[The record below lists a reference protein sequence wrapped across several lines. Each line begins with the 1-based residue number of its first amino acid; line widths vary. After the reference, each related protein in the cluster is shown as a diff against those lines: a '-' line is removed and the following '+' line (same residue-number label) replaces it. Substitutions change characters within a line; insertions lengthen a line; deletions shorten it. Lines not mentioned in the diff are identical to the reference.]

1 MKNLKKLWAIFGLVL
16 VVGLL
21 AFLVLNREK
30 FEQKK
35 YSVVS
40 TSFPGYD
47 FARAVTKNTNI
58 STKMLVKPGAETH
71 TYEPTPQDIIDIK
84 NADMFVYVGGDSDT
98 WVEKILKDVDTK
110 KTHVVKLVDLVSTVE
125 EEIVEGMEDEDEHE
139 HDHDHDHSHSH
150 KHDDHDHDHD
160 HKHDHDHDHHHDHE
174 SHAHKHDHEE
184 EEEGLEI
191 DEHVW
196 TSPKNAMEIVKKI
209 AKVASEIDAAEKNKI
224 DDNAEKYVAEIAQVD
239 KDLHQA
245 IDGKISEIVVADRFP
260 FRYFA
265 DEFGLKYAAAFSGC
279 SEQTEASAK
288 TISFL
293 INKVKQDKVKKI
305 YKIEL
310 SNGKI
315 AETVSK
321 DTGAEVLELHSAHNV
336 TADDFSKGVTYVD
349 LIKRN
354 LSVLSK

>member
-84 NADMFVYVGGDSDT
+84 NADMFIYVGGDSDT

-125 EEIVEGMEDEDEHE
+125 EEIVEGMEDEDEH
-139 HDHDHDHSHSH
+139 
-150 KHDDHDHDHD
+150 DHDHDHD
-160 HKHDHDHDHHHDHE
+160 HKHDHDHE
-174 SHAHKHDHEE
+174 SHEHKHDHDE
-184 EEEGLEI
+184 EEEGPEI

-196 TSPKNAMEIVKKI
+196 TSPKKAMEIVKKI
-209 AKVASEIDAAEKNKI
+209 AEVASEIDVAEKNKI

-293 INKVKQDKVKKI
+293 INIVKQDKVKKI

-349 LIKRN
+349 LMKRN
-354 LSVLSK
+354 LLALSK

>member
-125 EEIVEGMEDEDEHE
+125 EEIVEGMEDEDEHDHE
-139 HDHDHDHSHSH
+139 HDHDHSHSH
-150 KHDDHDHDHD
+150 EHDHDHD
-160 HKHDHDHDHHHDHE
+160 HKHDHD
-174 SHAHKHDHEE
+174 E
-184 EEEGLEI
+184 EEEGPEI

-196 TSPKNAMEIVKKI
+196 TSPKKAMEIVKKI
-209 AKVASEIDAAEKNKI
+209 AKVASEIDAAEETKI
-224 DDNAEKYVAEIAQVD
+224 NDNAEKYVAEIAQVD

-293 INKVKQDKVKKI
+293 INKVKQDKIKKI

-349 LIKRN
+349 LMKRN
-354 LSVLSK
+354 LLALSK

>member
-125 EEIVEGMEDEDEHE
+125 EEIVEGMEDEDEH
-139 HDHDHDHSHSH
+139 
-150 KHDDHDHDHD
+150 DHDHDHD
-160 HKHDHDHDHHHDHE
+160 HKHDHDHDHDHKHDHDHG
-174 SHAHKHDHEE
+174 SHAHKHDHDE
-184 EEEGLEI
+184 EEEGPEI

-196 TSPKNAMEIVKKI
+196 TSPKKAMEIVKKI
-209 AKVASEIDAAEKNKI
+209 AEVASEIDAEEKTKI
-224 DDNAEKYVAEIAQVD
+224 NDNTEKYVAEIAQVD

-336 TADDFSKGVTYVD
+336 TAEDFSKGVTYVD
-349 LIKRN
+349 LMKRN
-354 LSVLSK
+354 LVALSK

>member
-21 AFLVLNREK
+21 VFLVLNREK

-84 NADMFVYVGGDSDT
+84 NADMFIYVGGDSDT

-139 HDHDHDHSHSH
+139 HDHDHDH
-150 KHDDHDHDHD
+150 KHDHDHD
-160 HKHDHDHDHHHDHE
+160 HKHDHDHDHE
-174 SHAHKHDHEE
+174 SHAHKHDHDE
-184 EEEGLEI
+184 EEEGPEI

-196 TSPKNAMEIVKKI
+196 TSPKKAMEIVKKI
-209 AKVASEIDAAEKNKI
+209 ADVASEIDVAEKNKI

-336 TADDFSKGVTYVD
+336 TAEDFSKGVTYVD
-349 LIKRN
+349 LMKRN
-354 LSVLSK
+354 LAALSK

>member
-84 NADMFVYVGGDSDT
+84 NADMFIYVGGDSDT
-98 WVEKILKDVDTK
+98 WVKKILKDVDTK

-125 EEIVEGMEDEDEHE
+125 EEIVEGMEDEDEHDHE
-139 HDHDHDHSHSH
+139 HDHDHSHSH
-150 KHDDHDHDHD
+150 EHDHDHD
-160 HKHDHDHDHHHDHE
+160 HKHDHD
-174 SHAHKHDHEE
+174 E
-184 EEEGLEI
+184 EEEGPEI

-196 TSPKNAMEIVKKI
+196 TSPKKAMEIVKKI
-209 AKVASEIDAAEKNKI
+209 AEVASEIDVAEKNKI

-349 LIKRN
+349 LMKRN
-354 LSVLSK
+354 LLALSK

>member
-1 MKNLKKLWAIFGLVL
+1 MKYLKKLWAIFGLVL

-84 NADMFVYVGGDSDT
+84 NADMFIYVGGDSDT
-98 WVEKILKDVDTK
+98 WVKKILKDVDTK

-160 HKHDHDHDHHHDHE
+160 HKHDHDHDHE
-174 SHAHKHDHEE
+174 SHEHKHDHDE
-184 EEEGLEI
+184 EEEGPEI

-196 TSPKNAMEIVKKI
+196 TSPRKAMEIVKKI
-209 AKVASEIDAAEKNKI
+209 AEVASEIDVDEKTKI
-224 DDNAEKYVAEIAQVD
+224 NDNAEKYVAEIAQVD

-265 DEFGLKYAAAFSGC
+265 DEFSLKYAAAFSGC

-336 TADDFSKGVTYVD
+336 TAEDFSKGVTYVD
-349 LIKRN
+349 LMKRN
-354 LSVLSK
+354 LVALSK

>member
-84 NADMFVYVGGDSDT
+84 NADMFIYVGGDSDT

-125 EEIVEGMEDEDEHE
+125 EEIVEGMEDENEHE
-139 HDHDHDHSHSH
+139 HDH
-150 KHDDHDHDHD
+150 DHDHDHD
-160 HKHDHDHDHHHDHE
+160 HKHDHKHDHDHDHE
-174 SHAHKHDHEE
+174 SHEHKHDHDE
-184 EEEGLEI
+184 EEEGPEI

-196 TSPKNAMEIVKKI
+196 TSPKKAMEIVKKI
-209 AKVASEIDAAEKNKI
+209 AEVASEIDVAEKNKI

-293 INKVKQDKVKKI
+293 INKVKQDKIKKI

-349 LIKRN
+349 LMKRN
-354 LSVLSK
+354 LLALSK

>member
-110 KTHVVKLVDLVSTVE
+110 KTHVMKLIDLVSTVN

-139 HDHDHDHSHSH
+139 HDHDHDH
-150 KHDDHDHDHD
+150 
-160 HKHDHDHDHHHDHE
+160 KHDHDHDHE
-174 SHAHKHDHEE
+174 SHEHKHEHEE
-184 EEEGLEI
+184 EEEGPEI

-196 TSPKNAMEIVKKI
+196 TSPKKAMEIVKKI
-209 AKVASEIDAAEKNKI
+209 ANVASEIDADEKTKI
-224 DDNAEKYVAEIAQVD
+224 NDNAEKYVAEIAEVD

-293 INKVKQDKVKKI
+293 INKVKQDKIKKI

-349 LIKRN
+349 LMKRN
-354 LSVLSK
+354 LAALSK

>member
-58 STKMLVKPGAETH
+58 SAKMLVKPGAETH

-125 EEIVEGMEDEDEHE
+125 EEIVEGMENEDE
-139 HDHDHDHSHSH
+139 
-150 KHDDHDHDHD
+150 
-160 HKHDHDHDHHHDHE
+160 
-174 SHAHKHDHEE
+174 HAHKHEHDE
-184 EEEGLEI
+184 EEEGPEI

-196 TSPKNAMEIVKKI
+196 TSPKKAMEIVKKI
-209 AKVASEIDAAEKNKI
+209 AEVASEIDADEKTKI
-224 DDNAEKYVAEIAQVD
+224 NDNAEKYVAEIAQVD

-293 INKVKQDKVKKI
+293 INKVKQDKIKKI

-349 LIKRN
+349 LMKRN
-354 LSVLSK
+354 LLALSK

>member
-84 NADMFVYVGGDSDT
+84 NADMFIYVGGDSDT

-139 HDHDHDHSHSH
+139 HDHDHDHN
-150 KHDDHDHDHD
+150 HDHDHD
-160 HKHDHDHDHHHDHE
+160 HKHDHDHDHE
-174 SHAHKHDHEE
+174 SHAHKHDHD
-184 EEEGLEI
+184 EEGGGPEI

-196 TSPKNAMEIVKKI
+196 TSPKKAMEIVKKI
-209 AKVASEIDAAEKNKI
+209 ADVASEIDADEKTKI
-224 DDNAEKYVAEIAQVD
+224 NDNAEKYVAEIAEVD

-349 LIKRN
+349 LMNRN
-354 LSVLSK
+354 LAALSK

>member
-84 NADMFVYVGGDSDT
+84 NADMFVYVGGDSDD
-98 WVEKILKDVDTK
+98 WVKKVLKDVDTK
-110 KTHVVKLVDLVSTVE
+110 KTHVVKLVDLVSTVN
-125 EEIVEGMEDEDEHE
+125 EEIVEGMEDEDEHDHE
-139 HDHDHDHSHSH
+139 HDHDHSHSH
-150 KHDDHDHDHD
+150 EHDHDHD
-160 HKHDHDHDHHHDHE
+160 HKHDHD
-174 SHAHKHDHEE
+174 E
-184 EEEGLEI
+184 EEEGPEI

-196 TSPKNAMEIVKKI
+196 TSPKKAMEIVKKI
-209 AKVASEIDAAEKNKI
+209 AEVASEIDTEEKTKI
-224 DDNAEKYVAEIAQVD
+224 NDNAEKYVAEIAQVD

-293 INKVKQDKVKKI
+293 INKVKQDKIKKV

-349 LIKRN
+349 LMKRN
-354 LSVLSK
+354 LAVLSK

>member
-71 TYEPTPQDIIDIK
+71 TFEPTPQDIIDIK
-84 NADMFVYVGGDSDT
+84 NADMFIYVGGDSDT

-125 EEIVEGMEDEDEHE
+125 EEIVEGMEDENEHEHE
-139 HDHDHDHSHSH
+139 HDHD
-150 KHDDHDHDHD
+150 
-160 HKHDHDHDHHHDHE
+160 
-174 SHAHKHDHEE
+174 E
-184 EEEGLEI
+184 EEEGPEI

-196 TSPKNAMEIVKKI
+196 TSPKKAMEIVKKI
-209 AKVASEIDAAEKNKI
+209 AEVASEIDAEEKIKI
-224 DDNAEKYVAEIAQVD
+224 NDNAEKYVAEIAQVD

-349 LIKRN
+349 LMKRN
-354 LSVLSK
+354 LLALSK

>member
-58 STKMLVKPGAETH
+58 SKKMLVKPGAETH

-84 NADMFVYVGGDSDT
+84 NADMFIYVGGDSDT
-98 WVEKILKDVDTK
+98 WVKKILKDVDTK
-110 KTHVVKLVDLVSTVE
+110 KTHVMKLIDLVSTVN
-125 EEIVEGMEDEDEHE
+125 EEIVEGMEDEDEH
-139 HDHDHDHSHSH
+139 DHN
-150 KHDDHDHDHD
+150 HD
-160 HKHDHDHDHHHDHE
+160 HKHDHDHDHE
-174 SHAHKHDHEE
+174 SHEHKHDHDE
-184 EEEGLEI
+184 EEEGPEI

-196 TSPKNAMEIVKKI
+196 TSPKKAMEIVKKI
-209 AKVASEIDAAEKNKI
+209 AEVASEIDVAEKNKI
-224 DDNAEKYVAEIAQVD
+224 DDNAEKYVAEIAEVD

-349 LIKRN
+349 LMKRN
-354 LSVLSK
+354 LAALSK

>member
-84 NADMFVYVGGDSDT
+84 NADMFIYVGGDSDT
-98 WVEKILKDVDTK
+98 WVKKILKDVDTK

-125 EEIVEGMEDEDEHE
+125 EEIVEGMEDENEHEHE
-139 HDHDHDHSHSH
+139 HDHD
-150 KHDDHDHDHD
+150 
-160 HKHDHDHDHHHDHE
+160 
-174 SHAHKHDHEE
+174 E
-184 EEEGLEI
+184 EEEGPEI

-196 TSPKNAMEIVKKI
+196 TSPKKAMEIVKKI
-209 AKVASEIDAAEKNKI
+209 AEVASEIDVAEKNKI
-224 DDNAEKYVAEIAQVD
+224 DDNAEKYVAENAQVD

-293 INKVKQDKVKKI
+293 INIVKQDKVKKI

-349 LIKRN
+349 LMKRN
-354 LSVLSK
+354 LLALSK

>member
-84 NADMFVYVGGDSDT
+84 NADMFIYVGGDSDT
-98 WVEKILKDVDTK
+98 WVKKILKDVDTK

-125 EEIVEGMEDEDEHE
+125 EEIVEGMEDEDEH
-139 HDHDHDHSHSH
+139 DH
-150 KHDDHDHDHD
+150 KHDNDHSDSHDHDHDHD
-160 HKHDHDHDHHHDHE
+160 HEHE
-174 SHAHKHDHEE
+174 SHAHKHEHDE
-184 EEEGLEI
+184 EEEGPEI

-196 TSPKNAMEIVKKI
+196 TSPKKAMEIVKKI
-209 AKVASEIDAAEKNKI
+209 AEVAYEIDAEEKTKI
-224 DDNAEKYVAEIAQVD
+224 NDNAEKYVAEIAQVD

-260 FRYFA
+260 FRYFV

-336 TADDFSKGVTYVD
+336 TAEDFSKGVTYVD
-349 LIKRN
+349 LMKRN
-354 LSVLSK
+354 LVALSK

>member
-84 NADMFVYVGGDSDT
+84 NADMFIYVGGDSDT
-98 WVEKILKDVDTK
+98 WVKKILKDVDTK

-125 EEIVEGMEDEDEHE
+125 EEIVEGMEDEDEHDHE
-139 HDHDHDHSHSH
+139 HDHD
-150 KHDDHDHDHD
+150 HDDHDHDHD
-160 HKHDHDHDHHHDHE
+160 HNHDHKHDHDGHDHDDHD
-174 SHAHKHDHEE
+174 
-184 EEEGLEI
+184 EEEGAEI

-196 TSPKNAMEIVKKI
+196 TSPKKAMEIVKKI
-209 AKVASEIDAAEKNKI
+209 AKVASEIDTAEKNKI
-224 DDNAEKYVAEIAQVD
+224 DDNAEKYVAEIAAVD
-239 KDLHQA
+239 KDLHQV

-321 DTGAEVLELHSAHNV
+321 DTGVEVLELHSAHNV
-336 TADDFSKGVTYVD
+336 TAEDFSKGVTYVD
-349 LIKRN
+349 LMKRN
-354 LSVLSK
+354 LAALSK

>member
-84 NADMFVYVGGDSDT
+84 NADMFIYVGGDSDT

-139 HDHDHDHSHSH
+139 HDHDHDH
-150 KHDDHDHDHD
+150 KHDHDHESHE
-160 HKHDHDHDHHHDHE
+160 HKHDHD
-174 SHAHKHDHEE
+174 E
-184 EEEGLEI
+184 EEEGPEI

-196 TSPKNAMEIVKKI
+196 TSPKKAMEIVKKI
-209 AKVASEIDAAEKNKI
+209 AEVASEIDVAEKNKI

-293 INKVKQDKVKKI
+293 INKVKQDKIKKI

-349 LIKRN
+349 LMKRN
-354 LSVLSK
+354 LLALSK

>member
-30 FEQKK
+30 FDQKK

-84 NADMFVYVGGDSDT
+84 NADMFVYVGGDSDD
-98 WVEKILKDVDTK
+98 WGKKVLKDVDTK
-110 KTHVVKLVDLVSTVE
+110 KTHVVKLIDLVSTVN
-125 EEIVEGMEDEDEHE
+125 EEIVEGMEDED
-139 HDHDHDHSHSH
+139 HDHDHE
-150 KHDDHDHDHD
+150 DHDHDHD
-160 HKHDHDHDHHHDHE
+160 HDHEHDHNHSHSHDHDHDHE
-174 SHAHKHDHEE
+174 SHEHKHDHEE
-184 EEEGLEI
+184 EESPEI

-196 TSPKNAMEIVKKI
+196 TSPKKAMEIVKKI
-209 AKVASEIDAAEKNKI
+209 AKEASEIDVAEKNKI

-349 LIKRN
+349 LMKRN
-354 LSVLSK
+354 LAALSK

>member
-35 YSVVS
+35 HSVVS

-110 KTHVVKLVDLVSTVE
+110 KTHVMKLIDLVSTVN
-125 EEIVEGMEDEDEHE
+125 EEIVEGMEDEDHDHDHDHKHSHDHNHSHSHGHDHE
-139 HDHDHDHSHSH
+139 HDHDHDH
-150 KHDDHDHDHD
+150 DHDHERDHD
-160 HKHDHDHDHHHDHE
+160 YDHDEDE
-174 SHAHKHDHEE
+174 V
-184 EEEGLEI
+184 EI

-196 TSPKNAMEIVKKI
+196 TSPKKAMEIVKKI
-209 AKVASEIDAAEKNKI
+209 AEVASEIDADEKTKI
-224 DDNAEKYVAEIAQVD
+224 NDNAEKYVAEIAQVD

-349 LIKRN
+349 LMKRN
-354 LSVLSK
+354 LAALSK

>member
-84 NADMFVYVGGDSDT
+84 NADMFIYVGGDSDT

-125 EEIVEGMEDEDEHE
+125 EEIVEGMEDEDEH
-139 HDHDHDHSHSH
+139 DH
-150 KHDDHDHDHD
+150 DHDHDHD

-279 SEQTEASAK
+279 SEQTEASVK

-293 INKVKQDKVKKI
+293 INKVKQEKIKKI

-315 AETVSK
+315 AETVRK

-349 LIKRN
+349 LMQRN
-354 LSVLSK
+354 LVALSK

>member
-110 KTHVVKLVDLVSTVE
+110 KTHVVKLIDLVSTVN
-125 EEIVEGMEDEDEHE
+125 EEIVEGMEDEDEHDY
-139 HDHDHDHSHSH
+139 DHG
-150 KHDDHDHDHD
+150 HDHDHD
-160 HKHDHDHDHHHDHE
+160 HKHSHSHNHSHGHDHDHDHD
-174 SHAHKHDHEE
+174 EE
-184 EEEGLEI
+184 EEEGPEI

-196 TSPKNAMEIVKKI
+196 TSPKKAMEIVKKI

-349 LIKRN
+349 LLKRN
-354 LSVLSK
+354 LLALSK

>member
-84 NADMFVYVGGDSDT
+84 NADMFVYVGGDSDD
-98 WVEKILKDVDTK
+98 WVKKILKDVDTK

-125 EEIVEGMEDEDEHE
+125 EEIVEGMEDEDEH
-139 HDHDHDHSHSH
+139 
-150 KHDDHDHDHD
+150 DHDHDHD
-160 HKHDHDHDHHHDHE
+160 HNHDHDHE
-174 SHAHKHDHEE
+174 SHEHKHDHDE
-184 EEEGLEI
+184 EEEGPEI

-196 TSPKNAMEIVKKI
+196 TSPKKAMEIVKKI

-293 INKVKQDKVKKI
+293 INKVKQEKIKKI

-336 TADDFSKGVTYVD
+336 TAEDFSKGVTYVD
-349 LIKRN
+349 LMKRN
-354 LSVLSK
+354 LLALSK

>member
-84 NADMFVYVGGDSDT
+84 NADMFVYVGGDSDD
-98 WVEKILKDVDTK
+98 WVKKVLKDVDTK

-125 EEIVEGMEDEDEHE
+125 EEIVEGMEDEDEHDHN
-139 HDHDHDHSHSH
+139 HD
-150 KHDDHDHDHD
+150 
-160 HKHDHDHDHHHDHE
+160 HDHE
-174 SHAHKHDHEE
+174 SHAHKHEHDE

-196 TSPKNAMEIVKKI
+196 TSPKKAMEIVKKI
-209 AKVASEIDAAEKNKI
+209 AEVASEIDVDEKTKI
-224 DDNAEKYVAEIAQVD
+224 NDNAEKYVAEIAQVD

-293 INKVKQDKVKKI
+293 INKVKQEKIKKI

-336 TADDFSKGVTYVD
+336 TTEDFSKGVTYVD
-349 LIKRN
+349 LMKRN
-354 LSVLSK
+354 LLALSK

>member
-35 YSVVS
+35 YLVVS

-84 NADMFVYVGGDSDT
+84 NADMFIYVGGDSDT

-125 EEIVEGMEDEDEHE
+125 EEIVEGMEDEDEHDHE
-139 HDHDHDHSHSH
+139 HHHDHDHA
-150 KHDDHDHDHD
+150 DHDHDHD
-160 HKHDHDHDHHHDHE
+160 HKDHGHDHDHHHDH
-174 SHAHKHDHEE
+174 DE
-184 EEEGLEI
+184 EEEGPEI

-196 TSPKNAMEIVKKI
+196 TSPKKAMEIVKKI
-209 AKVASEIDAAEKNKI
+209 AEVAYEIDAEEKTKI
-224 DDNAEKYVAEIAQVD
+224 NDNAEKYVAEIAQVD

-265 DEFGLKYAAAFSGC
+265 DEFSLKYAAAFSGC

-293 INKVKQDKVKKI
+293 INKVKQEKIKKI

-315 AETVSK
+315 AETVSR

-349 LIKRN
+349 LMKRN
-354 LSVLSK
+354 LVALSK

>member
-110 KTHVVKLVDLVSTVE
+110 KTHVMKLIDLVSTVN
-125 EEIVEGMEDEDEHE
+125 EEIVEGMEDEDEYDHE
-139 HDHDHDHSHSH
+139 HDHDHSHSQE
-150 KHDDHDHDHD
+150 HDHDHD
-160 HKHDHDHDHHHDHE
+160 YKHDHD
-174 SHAHKHDHEE
+174 E
-184 EEEGLEI
+184 EEEGSEI

-196 TSPKNAMEIVKKI
+196 TSPKKAMEIVKKI
-209 AKVASEIDAAEKNKI
+209 AKVASEIDAAEETKI
-224 DDNAEKYVAEIAQVD
+224 NDNAEKYVAEIAQVD

-293 INKVKQDKVKKI
+293 INKVKQEKIKKI

-349 LIKRN
+349 LMKRN
-354 LSVLSK
+354 LLALSK

>member
-84 NADMFVYVGGDSDT
+84 NADMFIYVGGDSDT
-98 WVEKILKDVDTK
+98 WVKKILKDVDTK

-125 EEIVEGMEDEDEHE
+125 EEIVEGMEDEDEHDHE
-139 HDHDHDHSHSH
+139 HDHDHSHSH
-150 KHDDHDHDHD
+150 EHDHDHD
-160 HKHDHDHDHHHDHE
+160 HKHDHD
-174 SHAHKHDHEE
+174 E
-184 EEEGLEI
+184 EEEGPEI

-196 TSPKNAMEIVKKI
+196 TSPKKAMEIVKKI
-209 AKVASEIDAAEKNKI
+209 AKVASEIDAAEETKI
-224 DDNAEKYVAEIAQVD
+224 NDNAEKYVAEIAQVD

-293 INKVKQDKVKKI
+293 INKVKQDKIKKI

-336 TADDFSKGVTYVD
+336 TADDFSRGVTYVD
-349 LIKRN
+349 LMKRN
-354 LSVLSK
+354 LLALSK

>member
-110 KTHVVKLVDLVSTVE
+110 KTHVVKLIDLVSTVN

-139 HDHDHDHSHSH
+139 HDHDHSHSH
-150 KHDDHDHDHD
+150 DYDHDHDDHN
-160 HKHDHDHDHHHDHE
+160 HKHDHD
-174 SHAHKHDHEE
+174 E
-184 EEEGLEI
+184 EEEGPEI

-196 TSPKNAMEIVKKI
+196 TSPKKAMEIVKKI
-209 AKVASEIDAAEKNKI
+209 AKVASEIDAAEKTKI
-224 DDNAEKYVAEIAQVD
+224 DDNAEKYVAEIAEVD

-265 DEFGLKYAAAFSGC
+265 DEFSLKYAAAFSGC

-349 LIKRN
+349 LMKRN
-354 LSVLSK
+354 LLALSK

>member
-98 WVEKILKDVDTK
+98 WVKKILKDVDTK

-125 EEIVEGMEDEDEHE
+125 EEIVEGMEDEGEH
-139 HDHDHDHSHSH
+139 
-150 KHDDHDHDHD
+150 DHDHDHD
-160 HKHDHDHDHHHDHE
+160 HKHDHDHDHE
-174 SHAHKHDHEE
+174 SHEYKHEHDE
-184 EEEGLEI
+184 EEEGPEI

-196 TSPKNAMEIVKKI
+196 TSPKKAMEIVKKI

-293 INKVKQDKVKKI
+293 INKVKQEKIKKI

-349 LIKRN
+349 LMKRN
-354 LSVLSK
+354 LAALSK

>member
-58 STKMLVKPGAETH
+58 SAKMLVKPGAETH

-84 NADMFVYVGGDSDT
+84 NADMFVYVGGDSDD
-98 WVEKILKDVDTK
+98 WVKKILKDVDTK

-125 EEIVEGMEDEDEHE
+125 EEIVEGMEDEDEHDQ
-139 HDHDHDHSHSH
+139 DHDHKHSHEHNHSH
-150 KHDDHDHDHD
+150 NHDHDHDHD
-160 HKHDHDHDHHHDHE
+160 HDYDHE

-184 EEEGLEI
+184 EEEDPEI

-196 TSPKNAMEIVKKI
+196 TSPKKAMEIVKKI
-209 AKVASEIDAAEKNKI
+209 AEVASEIDANEKTKI

-349 LIKRN
+349 LMKRN
-354 LSVLSK
+354 LSALSK

>member
-84 NADMFVYVGGDSDT
+84 NADMFIYVGGDSDT

-110 KTHVVKLVDLVSTVE
+110 KTHVVKLVDLVSTVN
-125 EEIVEGMEDEDEHE
+125 EEIVEGMEDEGEHE
-139 HDHDHDHSHSH
+139 HDHDHEHHHEHDHA
-150 KHDDHDHDHD
+150 DHDHDHD
-160 HKHDHDHDHHHDHE
+160 HKHDHDHDHE
-174 SHAHKHDHEE
+174 SHEHKHDHDE
-184 EEEGLEI
+184 EEEGPEI

-196 TSPKNAMEIVKKI
+196 TSPKKAMEIVKKI
-209 AKVASEIDAAEKNKI
+209 AEVASEIDVAEKNKI

-349 LIKRN
+349 LMKRN
-354 LSVLSK
+354 LAALSK

>member
-84 NADMFVYVGGDSDT
+84 NADMFIYVGGDSDT
-98 WVEKILKDVDTK
+98 WVKKILKDVDTK

-125 EEIVEGMEDEDEHE
+125 EEIVEGMEDEDEHDHE
-139 HDHDHDHSHSH
+139 HDHDHSHSH
-150 KHDDHDHDHD
+150 EHDHDHD
-160 HKHDHDHDHHHDHE
+160 HKHDHD
-174 SHAHKHDHEE
+174 E
-184 EEEGLEI
+184 EEEGPEI

-196 TSPKNAMEIVKKI
+196 TSPKKAMEIVKKI
-209 AKVASEIDAAEKNKI
+209 AKVASEIDAAEETKI
-224 DDNAEKYVAEIAQVD
+224 NDNTEKYVAEIAAVD
-239 KDLHQA
+239 KDLHQV

-293 INKVKQDKVKKI
+293 INKVKQDKIKKI

-349 LIKRN
+349 LMKRN
-354 LSVLSK
+354 LLALSK

>member
-84 NADMFVYVGGDSDT
+84 NADMFVYVGGDSDD
-98 WVEKILKDVDTK
+98 WVKKVLKDVDTK
-110 KTHVVKLVDLVSTVE
+110 KTHVVKLVDLVSTVN

-139 HDHDHDHSHSH
+139 HDHDHE
-150 KHDDHDHDHD
+150 HDY
-160 HKHDHDHDHHHDHE
+160 KHDHDHDHHHN
-174 SHAHKHDHEE
+174 HDHDHDE
-184 EEEGLEI
+184 EEEGEEI

-196 TSPKNAMEIVKKI
+196 TSPKKAMEIVKKI
-209 AKVASEIDAAEKNKI
+209 AEVASEIDAAEETKI
-224 DDNAEKYVAEIAQVD
+224 NDNAEKYVAEIAQVD

-265 DEFGLKYAAAFSGC
+265 DEFDLKYAAAFSGC

-336 TADDFSKGVTYVD
+336 TAEDFSKGVTYVD
-349 LIKRN
+349 LMKRN
-354 LSVLSK
+354 LVALSK

>member
-110 KTHVVKLVDLVSTVE
+110 KTHVMKLIDLVSTVN
-125 EEIVEGMEDEDEHE
+125 EEIVEGMEDEDEHDHE
-139 HDHDHDHSHSH
+139 HDHDHSHSH
-150 KHDDHDHDHD
+150 EHDHDHD
-160 HKHDHDHDHHHDHE
+160 HKHDHD
-174 SHAHKHDHEE
+174 E
-184 EEEGLEI
+184 EEEGPEI

-196 TSPKNAMEIVKKI
+196 TSPKKAMEIVKKI
-209 AKVASEIDAAEKNKI
+209 AKVASEIDAAEETKI
-224 DDNAEKYVAEIAQVD
+224 NDNAEKYVAEIAQVD

-293 INKVKQDKVKKI
+293 INKVKQDKIKKI

-336 TADDFSKGVTYVD
+336 TANDFSKGVTYVD
-349 LIKRN
+349 LMKRN
-354 LSVLSK
+354 LLALSK

>member
-84 NADMFVYVGGDSDT
+84 NADMFIYVGGDSDT
-98 WVEKILKDVDTK
+98 WVKKILKDVDTK

-125 EEIVEGMEDEDEHE
+125 EEIVEGMEDEDEHDHE
-139 HDHDHDHSHSH
+139 HDHDHSHSH
-150 KHDDHDHDHD
+150 EHDHDHD
-160 HKHDHDHDHHHDHE
+160 HKHDHD
-174 SHAHKHDHEE
+174 E
-184 EEEGLEI
+184 EEEGPEI

-196 TSPKNAMEIVKKI
+196 TSPKKAMEIVKKI
-209 AKVASEIDAAEKNKI
+209 AKVASEIDAAEETKI
-224 DDNAEKYVAEIAQVD
+224 NDNAEKYVAEIAQVD

-293 INKVKQDKVKKI
+293 INKVKQDKVRKI

-349 LIKRN
+349 LMKRN
-354 LSVLSK
+354 LLALSK

>member
-47 FARAVTKNTNI
+47 FARAVMKNTNI
-58 STKMLVKPGAETH
+58 SVKMLVKPGAETH

-125 EEIVEGMEDEDEHE
+125 EEIVEGMEDEDEHDHE
-139 HDHDHDHSHSH
+139 HHHDHDHA
-150 KHDDHDHDHD
+150 DHDHDHD
-160 HKHDHDHDHHHDHE
+160 HKDHGHDHDHHHDH
-174 SHAHKHDHEE
+174 DE
-184 EEEGLEI
+184 EEEGPEI

-196 TSPKNAMEIVKKI
+196 TSPKKAMEIVKKI
-209 AKVASEIDAAEKNKI
+209 AEVAYEIDAEEKTKI
-224 DDNAEKYVAEIAQVD
+224 NDNAEKYVAEIAQVD

-321 DTGAEVLELHSAHNV
+321 DTGVEVLELHSAHNV
-336 TADDFSKGVTYVD
+336 TAEDFSKGVTYVD
-349 LIKRN
+349 LMKRN
-354 LSVLSK
+354 LAALSK

>member
-58 STKMLVKPGAETH
+58 STKMLVKPGVETH
-71 TYEPTPQDIIDIK
+71 TYEPTPQDIIGIE
-84 NADMFVYVGGDSDT
+84 NADMFIYVGGDSDT

-139 HDHDHDHSHSH
+139 HDHDHDH
-150 KHDDHDHDHD
+150 
-160 HKHDHDHDHHHDHE
+160 KHDHDHDHE
-174 SHAHKHDHEE
+174 SHAHKHDHDE
-184 EEEGLEI
+184 EEEGPEI

-196 TSPKNAMEIVKKI
+196 TSPKKAMEIVKKI
-209 AKVASEIDAAEKNKI
+209 AEVASEIDVAEKNKI

-265 DEFGLKYAAAFSGC
+265 DEFSLKYAAAFSGC

-293 INKVKQDKVKKI
+293 INKVKQEKIKKI

-349 LIKRN
+349 LMKRN
-354 LSVLSK
+354 LLALSK

>member
-58 STKMLVKPGAETH
+58 SIKMLVKPGAETH

-110 KTHVVKLVDLVSTVE
+110 KIHVVKLVDLVSTVE
-125 EEIVEGMEDEDEHE
+125 EEIVEGMEDEDEHDHE
-139 HDHDHDHSHSH
+139 HDHDHDHD
-150 KHDDHDHDHD
+150 HDDHDHDHD
-160 HKHDHDHDHHHDHE
+160 HNHDHKHDHDGHGHDDHD
-174 SHAHKHDHEE
+174 
-184 EEEGLEI
+184 EEEGAEI

-196 TSPKNAMEIVKKI
+196 TSPKKAMEIVKKI
-209 AKVASEIDAAEKNKI
+209 AKVASEIDTAEKNKI
-224 DDNAEKYVAEIAQVD
+224 DDNTEKYVAEIAAVD
-239 KDLHQA
+239 KDLHQV

-293 INKVKQDKVKKI
+293 INKVKQDKIKKV

-336 TADDFSKGVTYVD
+336 AADDFSKGVTYVD
-349 LIKRN
+349 LMKRN
-354 LSVLSK
+354 LAVLSK

>member
-125 EEIVEGMEDEDEHE
+125 EEIVEGMEDEDEHDHE
-139 HDHDHDHSHSH
+139 HDHNHDHDHD
-150 KHDDHDHDHD
+150 DHDHD
-160 HKHDHDHDHHHDHE
+160 HKHDHDHGHE

-184 EEEGLEI
+184 EEGPEI

-196 TSPKNAMEIVKKI
+196 TSPKKAMEIVKKI
-209 AKVASEIDAAEKNKI
+209 AEVASEIDVAEKNKI

-349 LIKRN
+349 LMKRN
-354 LSVLSK
+354 LLALSK

>member
-84 NADMFVYVGGDSDT
+84 NADMFVYVGGDSDD
-98 WVEKILKDVDTK
+98 WVKKVLKDVDTK

-125 EEIVEGMEDEDEHE
+125 EEIVEGMEDEDEHDHN
-139 HDHDHDHSHSH
+139 HD
-150 KHDDHDHDHD
+150 
-160 HKHDHDHDHHHDHE
+160 HDHE
-174 SHAHKHDHEE
+174 SHAHKHEHDE
-184 EEEGLEI
+184 EEEGPEI

-196 TSPKNAMEIVKKI
+196 TSPKKAMEIVKKI
-209 AKVASEIDAAEKNKI
+209 AEVASEIDAAEKTKI

-265 DEFGLKYAAAFSGC
+265 DEFSLKYAAAFSGC

-293 INKVKQDKVKKI
+293 INKVKQEKIKKI
-305 YKIEL
+305 YMIEL

-349 LIKRN
+349 LMKRN
-354 LSVLSK
+354 LAALSK

>member
-71 TYEPTPQDIIDIK
+71 TFEPTPQDIIDIK
-84 NADMFVYVGGDSDT
+84 NADMFIYVGGDSDT

-139 HDHDHDHSHSH
+139 HDHDHDH
-150 KHDDHDHDHD
+150 KHDHDHD
-160 HKHDHDHDHHHDHE
+160 HKHDHDHDHE
-174 SHAHKHDHEE
+174 SHAHKHDHDE
-184 EEEGLEI
+184 EEEGPEI

-196 TSPKNAMEIVKKI
+196 TSPKKAMEIVKKI
-209 AKVASEIDAAEKNKI
+209 ADVASEIDVAEKNKI

-315 AETVSK
+315 AETVSR

-349 LIKRN
+349 LMKRN
-354 LSVLSK
+354 LVALSK